1 MASSTKKQ
9 TMHLLLGV
17 LLAPALFVGAG
28 CGDSATS
35 RDVSQ
40 AEIKQGQD
48 NRIKEIENN
57 PNLTAEQKAAMIET
71 VKGNIPGRDDANRK

>member
-9 TMHLLLGV
+9 TMHLLLGM
-17 LLAPALFVGAG
+17 LLASALVGSAG